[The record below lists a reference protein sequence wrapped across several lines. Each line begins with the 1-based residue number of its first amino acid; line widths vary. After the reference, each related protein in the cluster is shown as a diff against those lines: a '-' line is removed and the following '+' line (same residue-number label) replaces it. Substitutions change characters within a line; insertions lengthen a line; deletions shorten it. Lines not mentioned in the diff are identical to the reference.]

1 MVGAMQLL
9 LRRSGGVVLERSGG
23 LLRVSLGVVFVW
35 FGGLKLAGVTPVA
48 EVVAGTVPWLD
59 PEGFVVGLGVVEV
72 VLGAALVVGWRV
84 RWVALLVAGH
94 LGGTF
99 LVLVVQ
105 PGVAFQAGNP
115 LVLTMTGEFVV
126 KNLVL
131 IAAALVVASAS
142 TSPRACGCGSGRG
155 IPLGGGGRARPRG

>member
-1 MVGAMQLL
+1 M
-9 LRRSGGVVLERSGG
+9 
-23 LLRVSLGVVFVW
+23 SLGVVFVW

-94 LGGTF
+94 LGGRSSCWSCSR
-99 LVLVVQ
+99 
-105 PGVAFQAGNP
+105 GWR
-115 LVLTMTGEFVV
+115 
-126 KNLVL
+126 
-131 IAAALVVASAS
+131 S
-142 TSPRACGCGSGRG
+142 RRG
-155 IPLGGGGRARPRG
+155 IPWC